1 MKIAILMFL
10 LACAASAWAQE
21 DQTNIYDE
29 FRKSWKHPT
38 DEQIMA
44 IIKRHMANLLYP
56 VDLASFAGP
65 DKDAK
70 FRSQIVELQKEMGV
84 PMTGVL
90 TSAQFYRLAQAAANI
105 DSPYFS
111 VGTKLVTRADD
122 GKWVSAV
129 GTGAGDVPL
138 FVASVGRVYNH
149 DVGATPCH
157 GYR

>member
-1 MKIAILMFL
+1 MKIAILMFV

-38 DEQIMA
+38 DEQITA

-84 PMTGVL
+84 PTTGVL
-90 TSAQFYRLAQAAANI
+90 TSAQFYRLAQAAANMTVHI
-105 DSPYFS
+105 F
-111 VGTKLVTRADD
+111 L
-122 GKWVSAV
+122 W
-129 GTGAGDVPL
+129 
-138 FVASVGRVYNH
+138 GRNW
-149 DVGATPCH
+149 
-157 GYR
+157 